1 MCIIWQLHTV
11 RAQSMCCPLV
21 IDEVISM
28 RHINPSHHAC
38 CSPSPHMC
46 STSIVFHSHTHTH
59 THSHSQANEN
69 DLKVTIVRELITHDS
84 CLTLPLTYK
93 ASDWLIST
101 WLLSHTLT
109 RWKPGQKGV
118 NVGICMHVSMICDF
132 QHDNL
137 LSCLPRQHLTI
148 PECIATHSMES
159 GASISLN
166 TRKYGNWF

>member
-1 MCIIWQLHTV
+1 MRSSVWDTLILPIMPAALHHPTC
-11 RAQSMCCPLV
+11 AALPL
-21 IDEVISM
+21 SF
-28 RHINPSHHAC
+28 
-38 CSPSPHMC
+38 
-46 STSIVFHSHTHTH
+46 THTHTH
-59 THSHSQANEN
+59 SHSHSQANEN

-148 PECIATHSMES
+148 PECIATHSM
-159 GASISLN
+159 GKWCFYFL
-166 TRKYGNWF
+166 KYQKIRELVLMQVENFF